1 MGRVWL
7 IGVADQGGGEPQPL
21 GLAARHRVG
30 PAIGALVDAGGS
42 QGPVHVERVGVV
54 RRDQA
59 PPARPRTDVDTP
71 SIAVVTTRGVS
82 TLLLGRK
89 NERQVLDEFLAATR
103 KGEGGALV
111 VHGDPGIGKTALLE
125 YAVGSATGFDVFR
138 TVGNESEMELPYAA
152 LLELCRPG
160 PGELAQ
166 LPELQRNAI
175 EVVLGRRGGVA
186 PDRVLVGVA
195 LVSLLSALG
204 AERPLLWVVD
214 DAQWLDSS
222 SAQAIAFAARRI
234 SREAVA
240 FLFGARTLTD
250 EVRGLPKLLRFPAL
264 GTKTVARIGGAHRG
278 CDGSLRHRAPR
289 PPVGEDQRDRA
300 RAAAGLAHE
309 VHRDPGDADLV
320 MVVGVDGGLGLAPV
334 VAVSPVGDQPTQI
347 AGRDAIEPI
356 PIPLVQ
362 RRTGQRET
370 GAQVIEDLVGCRPA
384 LGRSTWRRN

>member
-175 EVVLGRRGGVA
+175 EVVLGRREGVA

-214 DAQWLDSS
+214 DAQWLDSA

-250 EVRGLPKLLRFPAL
+250 EVRGLPKLA
-264 GTKTVARIGGAHRG
+264 V
-278 CDGSLRHRAPR
+278 S
-289 PPVGEDQRDRA
+289 
-300 RAAAGLAHE
+300 
-309 VHRDPGDADLV
+309 
-320 MVVGVDGGLGLAPV
+320 GLG
-334 VAVSPVGDQPTQI
+334 DQ
-347 AGRDAIEPI
+347 D
-356 PIPLVQ
+356 
-362 RRTGQRET
+362 
-370 GAQVIEDLVGCRPA
+370 
-384 LGRSTWRRN
+384 GRSDWRCSPRLRRLASTPCAPSTRV